1 MIDMG
6 APNFIA
12 LFLLRIP
19 NMVSLKILHAELLN
33 SNVL

>member
-19 NMVSLKILHAELLN
+19 NMVSLKNTSRRTVEQ
-33 SNVL
+33 